1 MAYAATGRLRE
12 GIALNETLLRERRRY
27 GIDALPLISNNGWLL
42 MILGGYEEA
51 LRLHR
56 LQSMGFMLRKP

>member
-1 MAYAATGRLRE
+1 
-12 GIALNETLLRERRRY
+12 LLRERRRY

-51 LRLHR
+51 L
-56 LQSMGFMLRKP
+56 